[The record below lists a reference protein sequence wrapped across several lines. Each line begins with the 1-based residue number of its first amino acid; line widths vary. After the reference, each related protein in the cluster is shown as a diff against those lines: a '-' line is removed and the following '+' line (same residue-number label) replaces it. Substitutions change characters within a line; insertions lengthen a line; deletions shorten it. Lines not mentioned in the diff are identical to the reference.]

1 LRGKNAQVFSVLLAA
16 FGCRSRDKYCES
28 AISLVYLLAK
38 ELPKITCHHSSSGA
52 YSLTPQAEE
61 G

>member
-1 LRGKNAQVFSVLLAA
+1 MRKFFQYCWPPSAA
-16 FGCRSRDKYCES
+16 DPVASNCES

-52 YSLTPQAEE
+52 YSLTQQAEE